1 MTSSKM
7 GRPRS
12 EGRRDLPVN
21 LIPHP
26 RKIGGKIVVYWYWRD
41 PRDGKE
47 KPLKC
52 PGDKATA
59 IRRAKELNAIV
70 AREMA
75 GNVVEEIASCP
86 VKRDI
91 GTPFNVFAAHCLTL
105 FEQRGL
111 AENTM
116 RSRKCHINAAIKWFG
131 GTLLHEIGVPE
142 MAALIK
148 SYTDQGKNRSAQS
161 VRSLMADV
169 WKEAYQEGLLPPDHP
184 NPALYTRRP
193 VAKVKRARLTLE
205 TFQEIHGKSEILA
218 ETRGDWIVNSQLL
231 ALVTAQRVE
240 DIGIMQF
247 RKGHDWQKAWMA
259 YQEGDKHPIHPYP
272 YVDGGFLWVIQQK
285 TGAMIPIPLDLRL
298 EAVGLSVGD
307 VVDRCRKSKV
317 VSRYLVH
324 HTIPFGNAPP
334 GSPVHINTIS
344 KGFMYARRETDLTWS
359 GKTPPTFHEIRS
371 LSERLYKAQGVDT
384 QVLLGH
390 RHKKMTEV
398 YDDPRQA
405 EWSKLSL

>member
-1 MTSSKM
+1 M

-12 EGRRDLPVN
+12 EGRLDLPHG

-26 RKIGGKIVVYWYWRD
+26 RKSGGRTIVYWYWHD

-52 PGDKATA
+52 PDDKATA

-75 GNVVEEIASCP
+75 DNVVEDIASCP
-86 VKRDI
+86 VKRSI
-91 GTPFNVFAAHCLTL
+91 GTQFNVFAAHCLTL

-116 RSRKCHINAAIKWFG
+116 RSRKCYINAAIRWFG
-131 GTLLHEIGVPE
+131 EIPLHEIGVPE

-148 SYTDQGKNRSAQS
+148 SYTDQGKNRTAQS
-161 VRSLMADV
+161 IRALMADV

-184 NPALYTRRP
+184 NPALITRRP

-205 TFQEIHGKSEILA
+205 TFLEIHAQAKVLA
-218 ETRGDWIVNSQLL
+218 EARGDWIANSQLL
-231 ALVTAQRVE
+231 ALVTGQRL
-240 DIGIMQF
+240 DDLGIAQF
-247 RKGHDWQKAWMA
+247 RKGKDWQKAWVA
-259 YQEGDKHPIHPYP
+259 FQEGEKHDIHPYP
-272 YVDGGFLWVIQQK
+272 FIEDGLLWVVQQK
-285 TGAMIPIPLDLRL
+285 TGAMIQIPLDLRL
-298 EAVGLSVGD
+298 DAINLSVGE
-307 VVDRCRKSKV
+307 VVEGCRSKM
-317 VSRYLVH
+317 VSRYLIH
-324 HTIPFGNAPP
+324 HTIPFGNAPV
-334 GSPVHINTIS
+334 GSQVHINSIS
-344 KGFMYARRETDLTWS
+344 RGFMDARRATDITWP

-371 LSERLYKAQGVDT
+371 LSERLYKAQGIDP
-384 QVLLGH
+384 QALLGH

-405 EWSKLSL
+405 EWTKLMV

>member
-12 EGRRDLPVN
+12 AGRRDLPDN

-26 RKIGGKIVVYWYWRD
+26 RKLAGKTITYWYWLDR
-41 PRDGKE
+41 RDGKE
-47 KPLKC
+47 KSLKC
-52 PGDKATA
+52 PDDKPTA
-59 IRRAKELNAIV
+59 IRRAMELNAIV

-75 GNVVEEIASCP
+75 GDVVEDIASCP
-86 VKRDI
+86 VKRSA

-116 RSRKCHINAAIKWFG
+116 RSRKCHINAAIKWFSS
-131 GTLLHEIGVPE
+131 TPIHEIGVPE
-142 MAALIK
+142 MAALLK
-148 SYTDQGKNRSAQS
+148 NYTDQGKNRSAQS

-169 WKEAYQEGLLPPDHP
+169 WKEAYQEGLLPADHP
-184 NPALYTRRP
+184 NPALITRRP
-193 VAKVKRARLTLE
+193 IAKVKRARLILE
-205 TFQEIHGKSEILA
+205 TFQEIHRKSETLA
-218 ETRGDWIVNSQLL
+218 KTRGNWIVNSQLL
-231 ALVTAQRVE
+231 ALVTGQRVE

-247 RKGHDWQKAWMA
+247 RKGRDWQKAWLA
-259 YQEGDKHPIHPYP
+259 YQEGEAHPIHPYP
-272 YVDGGFLWVIQQK
+272 YVEDGFLWVIQQK
-285 TGAMIPIPLDLRL
+285 KGAMIPIPLDLRL
-298 EAVGLSVGD
+298 ASIGLSVGD
-307 VVDRCRKSKV
+307 VIDRCRSKV

-324 HTIPFGNAPP
+324 HTLPFGNAPP

-344 KGFMYARRETDLTWS
+344 KGFMYARRETELSWP

-384 QVLLGH
+384 QILLGH
-390 RHKKMTEV
+390 RHQKMTEV